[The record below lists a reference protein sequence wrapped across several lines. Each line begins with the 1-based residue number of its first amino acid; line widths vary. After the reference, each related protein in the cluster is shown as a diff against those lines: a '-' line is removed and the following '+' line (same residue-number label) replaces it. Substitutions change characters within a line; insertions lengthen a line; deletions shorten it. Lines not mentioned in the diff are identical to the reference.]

1 VATQA
6 AEVPHDARSSA
17 LKIVGV
23 IQARVGS
30 TRLPGKVLLPLGGR
44 PALERMLARVAH
56 AEHLDEIVVATTRL
70 AADDSI
76 RRLAAACGVAC
87 ISGDPY
93 DLVDRHLLAARATGA
108 DAIVKIPSDC
118 PLIDPAVID
127 EIVGFFRANS
137 ERYAYVSNLHPAT
150 WPDGNDVEVIRL
162 DALEA
167 TAREAKRPF
176 EREHTTPFIWD
187 QPERFAL
194 ANVRWS
200 TGQDLSATVRLT
212 LDYQEDYQLISAV
225 FEALHRAGSA
235 DAAGAFVPPFTVE
248 AIVDHLDRHPEVRA
262 LNAAYTG
269 QSWIQSYASELRTL
283 AGGAQRAQL
292 APDAPAADAAAWE
305 VP

>member
-1 VATQA
+1 MATQA
-6 AEVPHDARSSA
+6 AQLPHCTLKGSG

-30 TRLPGKVLLPLGGR
+30 TRLPGKVLLPLEGR
-44 PALERMLARVAH
+44 PVLERMLARVAH
-56 AEHLDEIVVATTRL
+56 ADELDDVIVATTRL

-76 RRLAAACGVAC
+76 RRLAAACRVPC

-127 EIVGFFRANS
+127 QTVGFFRANAD
-137 ERYAYVSNLHPAT
+137 RYAYVSNLHPPT

-167 TAREAKRPF
+167 TAREATRPF

-187 QPERFAL
+187 QPERFAIG
-194 ANVRWS
+194 NVTWS
-200 TGQDLSATVRLT
+200 TGQDLSSTVRLT
-212 LDYQEDYQLISAV
+212 LDYEEDYQLIAAV
-225 FEALHRAGSA
+225 FRALHRDS
-235 DAAGAFVPPFTVE
+235 AGATEAPFSVE

-262 LNAAYTG
+262 LNAAYAG
-269 QSWIQSYASELRTL
+269 QSWMQDHAAELRTL
-283 AGGAQRAQL
+283 SGTARPT
-292 APDAPAADAAAWE
+292 APDAAAWE
-305 VP
+305 TP